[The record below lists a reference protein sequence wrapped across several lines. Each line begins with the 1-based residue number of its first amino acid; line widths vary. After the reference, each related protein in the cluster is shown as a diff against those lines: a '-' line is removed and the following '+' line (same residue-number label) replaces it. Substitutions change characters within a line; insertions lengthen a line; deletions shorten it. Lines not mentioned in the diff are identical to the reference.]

1 MKWFFRCTFGLHTDS
16 LTVEWQRALF
26 TPVRLTSLFA
36 VAKAPAPLVQISDYR
51 PQTKGETT
59 SPRFCSLVCSYCPVC
74 KKIKLRSLRY
84 IHHLTFLARVGSA
97 RWVCGDLGEFF
108 WSSANSVL
116 KRHQENAPLIFF
128 FLLLFWLLLNFCTES
143 RQGVLPVG
151 ALSIV
156 PLKMERVKTDCFSGS
171 GGEEQAPK
179 SLQQLSPPP
188 FWDVFRASLLCLSGV
203 WSVFHKGLASVSLLT
218 LT

>member
-1 MKWFFRCTFGLHTDS
+1 MWCSAGCQASMLICSLQSDKGLYS
-16 LTVEWQRALF
+16 NLLFSKSLF
-26 TPVRLTSLFA
+26 T

-74 KKIKLRSLRY
+74 KKIKLPSLRY
-84 IHHLTFLARVGSA
+84 IHHLTFLARVGSV
-97 RWVCGDLGEFF
+97 RWVCRDLEEFF

-116 KRHQENAPLIFF
+116 KRHQEKPPLIFF
-128 FLLLFWLLLNFCTES
+128 FFSLFWLLLNVCTES

-151 ALSIV
+151 AVSIV

-171 GGEEQAPK
+171 EAEKQAPK
-179 SLQQLSPPP
+179 SLQQLSLPP
-188 FWDVFRASLLCLSGV
+188 FLRCFVRSLVCFSTKALPAFFYWRRLRSGN
-203 WSVFHKGLASVSLLT
+203 
-218 LT
+218 